1 MGDPVVWPCL
11 PRICK
16 VYPLLKYA
24 DLPVQRSLYH
34 ILRKSI
40 QSRTSSLVVSI
51 EADADVDADL
61 PELPGILVELAGE
74 ARDESVRTTLLVEY
88 ATYHGE
94 AQTNAGNLLAWLLI
108 FEHFVGAVSSRIF
121 LIVVSAY
128 IPHCTVKH
136 PSFRLH
142 RPDTKRRF
150 SREQS
155 HDFCSYDTEIGLS
168 TGSFIRVGALH
179 GRPVL
184 CGVYV

>member
-1 MGDPVVWPCL
+1 
-11 PRICK
+11 

-88 ATYHGE
+88 ATYHRE

-128 IPHCTVKH
+128 IPHCTFV
-136 PSFRLH
+136 P
-142 RPDTKRRF
+142 PT
-150 SREQS
+150 
-155 HDFCSYDTEIGLS
+155 S
-168 TGSFIRVGALH
+168 TRYETPI
-179 GRPVL
+179 
-184 CGVYV
+184 